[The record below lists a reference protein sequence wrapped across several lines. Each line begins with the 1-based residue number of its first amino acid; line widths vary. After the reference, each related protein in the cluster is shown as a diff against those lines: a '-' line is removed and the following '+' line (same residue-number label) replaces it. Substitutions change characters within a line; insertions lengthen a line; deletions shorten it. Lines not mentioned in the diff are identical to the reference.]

1 MICLQM
7 MTTKQLIMNADEMTL
22 LISGTNKIE
31 VTRTANKVLD
41 SVSSWLTSHKLTL
54 NISKTK
60 YIIFSP
66 KPHNIKDKIGM
77 QIKIKESVVGE

>member
-1 MICLQM
+1 MIFRNIDHQAIM
-7 MTTKQLIMNADEMTL
+7 HAYATTQLIPVA
-22 LISGTNKIE
+22 NKIE

-60 YIIFSP
+60 YMIFSP
-66 KPHNIKDKIGM
+66 PPHYIKDKIEM
-77 QIKIKESVVGE
+77 HIKIKGNS